1 MVQKEEFEVK
11 NLKSDTLL
19 ETKQRLVDQ
28 QRNSAIDFSVHSQVI
43 PAPSHTFKTISRPFS
58 PRFPPSFARFHRL
71 ANTIPT
77 NPKPEPRAERQ
88 WQGRPNTV
96 LAV

>member
-43 PAPSHTFKTISRPFS
+43 PTPSHTF
-58 PRFPPSFARFHRL
+58 
-71 ANTIPT
+71 
-77 NPKPEPRAERQ
+77 
-88 WQGRPNTV
+88 
-96 LAV
+96 